1 MTITDQDLQSFGQSS
16 DGKSVNDRDNKSRE
30 KVVAILLNSSES
42 ELDSLRR
49 QIRDRELLNELINAL
64 HRSITELSNLV
75 QFHFEP
81 ENVNAIPK
89 GGRGNNHDF
98 DLVISASGSERTL
111 AVELKKGISIF
122 DQPQF
127 LSLYVNTSAI
137 LNDSVKNYAEYFY
150 DENFKELQKYSGCTH
165 VDKDDYLAGVFGTT
179 YENAPFSQ
187 LYELVKSS
195 DSARDWFKELQYSSI
210 DKYIQYLLSH
220 SPHPINWTSLQERLF
235 QQLPKFFLSWN
246 SQAKTFKWEQ
256 FEKDELTLNGEA
268 TTKTKTSGQLTSIVL
283 PTQTGQRLEMLLRW
297 KNNPCVKGPAWQIK
311 LTPP

>member
-1 MTITDQDLQSFGQSS
+1 MKITDLDLRSFGQSS
-16 DGKSVNDRDNKSRE
+16 DGKALNDRDNKSRE
-30 KVVAILLNSSES
+30 KVVAVLINSSEA

-49 QIRDRELLNELINAL
+49 QIRDRELLNELITAL
-64 HRSITELSNLV
+64 HVSITELSNLV
-75 QFHFEP
+75 QLHFEP

-98 DLVISASGSERTL
+98 DLVINVSGSELTL
-111 AVELKKGISIF
+111 AVELKKGISLF

-137 LNDSVKNYAEYFY
+137 LIDSVKNYAEFFY
-150 DENFKELQKYSGCTH
+150 DENFNKLQKYSGCAQ
-165 VDKDDYLAGVFGTT
+165 VEKVDYLAGVFGTT

-195 DSARDWFKELQYSSI
+195 DLAKDWFKELQYSSV
-210 DKYIQYLLSH
+210 DRYIQYLLSH
-220 SPHPINWTSLQERLF
+220 SPHPINWASLQERLF

-246 SQAKTFKWEQ
+246 SEGKTFKWEQ
-256 FEKDELTLNGEA
+256 FEKDELTLNGEVA
-268 TTKTKTSGQLTSIVL
+268 TKKKTSGQLTSIVL
-283 PTQTGQRLEMLLRW
+283 PTETGQRLEMLLRW